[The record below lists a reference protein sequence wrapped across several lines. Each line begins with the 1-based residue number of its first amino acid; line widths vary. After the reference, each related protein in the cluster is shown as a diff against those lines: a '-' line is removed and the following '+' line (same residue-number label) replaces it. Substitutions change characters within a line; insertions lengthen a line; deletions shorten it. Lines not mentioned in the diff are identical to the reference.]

1 MSAEA
6 IITISAAVVALTQL
20 AKWAKLP
27 DRLGPLAVILLAG
40 VGVMVWLFSQ
50 ETWPPVRTDTWNIFA
65 GWVAVATSAAGVFGF
80 TRATASAITATKSPP
95 HDGAGSSPTAPT
107 VDEVADEIEERLRT
121 EPARRRPRPPLDEA
135 I

>member
-27 DRLGPLAVILLAG
+27 DRVGPLAVILLAG

-50 ETWPPVRTDTWNIFA
+50 EVWPPERTDTWNIFA

-80 TRATASAITATKSPP
+80 TRATASAITATKPP
-95 HDGAGSSPTAPT
+95 PFDAAGSSATAPT
-107 VDEVADEIEERLRT
+107 VDEVADEIEERLKSQT
-121 EPARRRPRPPLDEA
+121 ARPRPRPRLEDA
-135 I
+135 S